1 MKVIEELTTVF
12 EEVFDQKGLKVTPE
26 TTSNDIDGWDSMSH
40 VTMLMAVEDHFGIE
54 FKPYEIANLVNVGAL
69 IALVEKKLTEK
80 A

>member
-1 MKVIEELTTVF
+1 MAVLDELTKVF
-12 EEVFDQKGLKVTPE
+12 EEVFDQKNLTVTEE

-69 IALVEKKLTEK
+69 VALVEKKLKEK
-80 A
+80 G